1 MEPRNPHP
9 TSGAERLAMAASRF
23 TARGAAFTIAASVVA
38 VWVLSGP
45 VFRYSNTW
53 QLVINTGTTIVTFL
67 MVFLIQR
74 SQSKDALAMQLKLN
88 EIVAALQGASNR
100 LVSVENLSE
109 KELAALHAHYEK
121 LSEMAKRD
129 MDLLKSHSIE
139 EAQARHRTKLRPGGP
154 HSSKGSEQAQE
165 EHRSEE
171 PDQPA
176 GR

>member
-1 MEPRNPHP
+1 VRK
-9 TSGAERLAMAASRF
+9 S
-23 TARGAAFTIAASVVA
+23 
-38 VWVLSGP
+38 
-45 VFRYSNTW
+45 
-53 QLVINTGTTIVTFL
+53 
-67 MVFLIQR
+67 
-74 SQSKDALAMQLKLN
+74 
-88 EIVAALQGASNR
+88 
-100 LVSVENLSE
+100 
-109 KELAALHAHYEK
+109 AHYEK